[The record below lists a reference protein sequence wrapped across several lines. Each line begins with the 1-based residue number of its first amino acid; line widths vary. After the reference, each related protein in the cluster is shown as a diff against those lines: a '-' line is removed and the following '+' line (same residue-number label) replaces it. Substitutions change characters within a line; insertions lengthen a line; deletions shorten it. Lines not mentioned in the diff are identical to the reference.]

1 MIKELNQSIINYWNE
16 VTQRIQKENKK
27 LLEKDLTTEQKHDK
41 I

>member
-1 MIKELNQSIINYWNE
+1 MIKELNQNIINYWNE

-27 LLEKDLTTEQKHDK
+27 LLEKDLTAEQKNDK

>member
-1 MIKELNQSIINYWNE
+1 MIKELNQNIINYWNE

-27 LLEKDLTTEQKHDK
+27 LLEKDLTTEQKNDK